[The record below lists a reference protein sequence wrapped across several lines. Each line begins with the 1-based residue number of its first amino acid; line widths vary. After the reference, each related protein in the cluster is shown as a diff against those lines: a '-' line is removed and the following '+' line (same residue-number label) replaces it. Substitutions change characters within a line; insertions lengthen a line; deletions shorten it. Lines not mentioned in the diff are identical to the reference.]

1 MSIDN
6 PLEQFQIVPLIPLR
20 SGAIDI
26 SFTNSALM
34 MVLSTGAFITLCRVI
49 LVEGQGHIIPNRW
62 QSLVEFFY
70 SFIQEMVSSNVGERG
85 QGFFPIIFV
94 LFIFLLTSNLIGMV
108 PYGFTVSSH
117 LIVTLVLSVTI
128 YLGVTFILFRE
139 HGFHALSLFVPAG
152 APFALYSLLIGI
164 ELISNF
170 IRVISLSVRLF
181 ANLMSGHILLKVLLG
196 FAWTMMMS
204 GGIMLLVHLVPL
216 GIVFIL
222 LFLETAVAMIQ
233 AYVFAILTCI
243 YLNEAI
249 HLH

>member
-1 MSIDN
+1 MSINN
-6 PLEQFQIVPLIPLR
+6 PLEQFQIVPLIPIR

-26 SFTNSALM
+26 SFTNSSLM

-85 QGFFPIIFV
+85 QGFFPMIFV

-139 HGFHALSLFVPAG
+139 HGFHALLDLF
-152 APFALYSLLIGI
+152 
-164 ELISNF
+164 SNF
-170 IRVISLSVRLF
+170 K
-181 ANLMSGHILLKVLLG
+181 LK
-196 FAWTMMMS
+196 
-204 GGIMLLVHLVPL
+204 
-216 GIVFIL
+216 
-222 LFLETAVAMIQ
+222 
-233 AYVFAILTCI
+233 I
-243 YLNEAI
+243 YLPVLIRNI
-249 HLH
+249 